1 MGASQLNVKAQV
13 VGDKI
18 YISQPTFNEF
28 LIYDPS
34 KKKSEISS
42 KQLTWKKGKD
52 QLLRSEDLPPRDGW
66 GVKTFENHTILF
78 KISGVPGKAWIE
90 YQDLCIKSKFLWNQ
104 S

>member
-42 KQLTWKKGKD
+42 KQLT
-52 QLLRSEDLPPRDGW
+52 
-66 GVKTFENHTILF
+66 
-78 KISGVPGKAWIE
+78 
-90 YQDLCIKSKFLWNQ
+90 
-104 S
+104 